1 HAVHAELAKASQGNE
16 MEFASRHRCKML
28 AQARI
33 ADAGLLLDYDGA
45 LVRHI
50 NRDNQGFA
58 AVGGSPAD
66 GETHHQRA
74 FDVAVGI
81 DFGVAPQRF
90 NGVLPQRG
98 IGGEVALKINW
109 RRGLIFQRLRLVS
122 IDFYFSFI
130 EPNWLLADVGDIY
143 INGNQHALLI

>member
-1 HAVHAELAKASQGNE
+1 
-16 MEFASRHRCKML
+16 M
-28 AQARI
+28 

-58 AVGGSPAD
+58 AVEVNLAY
-66 GETHHQRA
+66 GESHHQRA
-74 FDVAVGI
+74 FNVAVGI
-81 DFGVAPQRF
+81 DFSVAPQRF
-90 NGVLPQRG
+90 HGVLPQRG

-109 RRGLIFQRLRLVS
+109 RGGLIFQRLRLVS

-143 INGNQHALLI
+143 INGNQHA